1 MTNKLKDGE
10 AIFTE
15 GANPTLDVILN
26 EGMRDAVTKQGER
39 CHYLGELRERILRAL
54 DLRQVKSEK
63 IYPEILDAIKDPRA
77 SHVYIHHAVPVKL
90 GSRYEKPARQ
100 RGLNVTYVCDQTFK
114 GSLGLVVAS
123 DDAVDVE
130 NIAVREPEE

>member
-1 MTNKLKDGE
+1 MTDDLKDGE
-10 AIFTE
+10 VLFRE
-15 GANPTLDVILN
+15 GASPDLEVILN

-39 CHYLGELRERILRAL
+39 CHYLGELRERVLRVL
-54 DLRQVKSEK
+54 DLRQAKSQK

-100 RGLNVTYVCDQTFK
+100 RGLNVTYVWDQTFK
-114 GSLGLVVAS
+114 GSLGIVVAS

-130 NIAVREPEE
+130 NIAVEEPGE